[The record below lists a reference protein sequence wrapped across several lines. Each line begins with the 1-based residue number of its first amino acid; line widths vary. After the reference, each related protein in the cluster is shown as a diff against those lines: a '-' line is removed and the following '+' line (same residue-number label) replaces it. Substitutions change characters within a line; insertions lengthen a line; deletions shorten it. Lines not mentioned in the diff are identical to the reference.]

1 MKKRAALYIRVSTK
15 EQNEKPQLES
25 LQQYCK
31 QRGWD
36 VVGTFVDKDHG
47 DNKDREH
54 YQALIDFALKG
65 KTDIVMVWKF
75 DRFARSTSE
84 LINRLED
91 FKERNIDFMSYT
103 ENIDTTTAMGK
114 VFFTIIAALAEL
126 ELNNIRERIK
136 AGMDH
141 AKKHGTKSGRPIG
154 RATLQYDQMKETLIL
169 YHEGE
174 LYPKQI
180 QKKTGIS
187 KSSYYKLINGYES
200 MKEGMS
206 AEAAKKKHRLGK
218 KMTARI
224 EAIIKSEQRSGK

>member
-1 MKKRAALYIRVSTK
+1 MKTRAALYIRVSTK
-15 EQNEKPQLES
+15 DQNEKPQVEQ
-25 LQQYCK
+25 LQQYCQ

-36 VVGTFVDKDHG
+36 AVATFIDKDHG
-47 DNKDREH
+47 DNSDREQ

-65 KTDIVMVWKF
+65 KCDVVMVWKF

-91 FKERNIDFMSYT
+91 FKERNVHFMSYT

-141 AKKHGTKSGRPIG
+141 AKKHGTKSGLPIG
-154 RATLQYDQMKETLIL
+154 RQTLQYNQMKEVIAL
-169 YHEGE
+169 YLENE
-174 LYPKQI
+174 LYPVQI

-187 KSSYYKLINGYES
+187 KSSYYKIVNGYDS
-200 MKEGMS
+200 MMAGDS
-206 AEAAKKKHRLGK
+206 PEAARKKHKLGK
-218 KMTARI
+218 KMTDRLTGIVKAHQ
-224 EAIIKSEQRSGK
+224 KS